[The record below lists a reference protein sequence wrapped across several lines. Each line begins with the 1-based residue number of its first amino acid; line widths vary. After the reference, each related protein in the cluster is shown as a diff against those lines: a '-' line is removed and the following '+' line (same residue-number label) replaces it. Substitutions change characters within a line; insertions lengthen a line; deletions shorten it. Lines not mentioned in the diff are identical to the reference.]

1 VSQFQAAYTPREEL
15 RLTGKVSMEVL
26 ETLLDTQDK
35 LDSLYLLSTYVEE
48 ARCSLLDE
56 GFMDLILGELHELSE
71 VLPGSHKD
79 ALLAIV
85 KKIGALVYRVRQD
98 SEHVLEQLN
107 GVEKILDQLDS

>member
-1 VSQFQAAYTPREEL
+1 MSQFQAAYTPREEL

-48 ARCSLLDE
+48 AKCSLLDE
-56 GFMDLILGELHELSE
+56 GFMDHILDDLHELSE
-71 VLPGSHKD
+71 SISSHKHD
-79 ALLAIV
+79 LLAIV
-85 KKIGALVYRVRQD
+85 NKIGALAYRVRQD